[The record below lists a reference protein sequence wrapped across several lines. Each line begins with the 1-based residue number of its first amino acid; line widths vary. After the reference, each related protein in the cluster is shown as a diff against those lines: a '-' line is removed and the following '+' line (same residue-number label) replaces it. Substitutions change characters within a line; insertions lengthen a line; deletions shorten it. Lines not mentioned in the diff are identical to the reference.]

1 MLGGAFGGK
10 ECSVLKGPLIPWKPE
25 KARENLKEDGVKVP
39 GGSGRWSWGREC
51 WVLGTGDVT

>member
-1 MLGGAFGGK
+1 M
-10 ECSVLKGPLIPWKPE
+10 LKGPLIPWKPE
-25 KARENLKEDGVKVP
+25 KARENLKEDDVKVP